1 MEFELRTSGADEY
14 PKNLRMLV
22 GGAPGVGK
30 TRLALTAQNPL
41 WVAARPGMTTLA
53 GAGVPYV
60 DVYEEGQL
68 FTLKKA
74 LDNPPEI
81 REEIFGRPINT
92 LVVDTVDEL
101 QRRLLMGRL
110 EKERRTEVK
119 ADDWNWIAQRMNRIF
134 DGLGALDLDIIYLVH
149 LKEVGGFDD
158 PFIVKPNLQ
167 GGFVEQIHSHVDM
180 SLLLHRTTIY
190 TAPEPVEILEG
201 EETDPVAV
209 LPEAA
214 EVESQAFLVTLGDY
228 ASEWVNDKTN
238 TLDPYFDVNF
248 EDDVQRIRDAV
259 FDDTILEELPEST
272 SVTVDDFAIEVAQ
285 GAEPEEDADPP
296 EVKGMSSE
304 ERLKELLEK
313 NKNKTSK

>member
-81 REEIFGRPINT
+81 REEIFGRPIQT
-92 LVVDTVDEL
+92 LIVDTVDEL

-180 SLLLHRTTIY
+180 SLLLHRTTVWSN
-190 TAPEPVEILEG
+190 PEPIEVVEG
-201 EETDPVAV
+201 EEVVTEVV
-209 LPEAA
+209 ELSA
-214 EVESQAFLVTLGDY
+214 EPESQAFLVSLGDY
-228 ASEWVNDKTN
+228 TQEWVNDKTN
-238 TLDPYFDVNF
+238 TLDPYFDLNF
-248 EDDVQRIRDAV
+248 EDDVQRIRDLV
-259 FDDTILEELPEST
+259 FAERELPEST

-285 GAEPEEDADPP
+285 GETPAEDADPP

-304 ERLKELLEK
+304 ERLKELLD
-313 NKNKTSK
+313 KNKTNK

>member
-30 TRLALTAQNPL
+30 TRFALTAQNPL

-60 DVYEEGQL
+60 DVYDEGQL
-68 FTLKKA
+68 FTIKKA

-110 EKERRTEVK
+110 EKERRAEIK
-119 ADDWNWIAQRMNRIF
+119 ADDWNWIAQRMNKIF

-158 PFIVKPNLQ
+158 PFVVKPGLQ

-180 SLLLHRTTIY
+180 SLVIRRNTISVQS
-190 TAPEPVEILEG
+190 EPVEIYEAG
-201 EETDPVAV
+201 DDESIEVIQPA
-209 LPEAA
+209 PE
-214 EVESQAFLVTLGDY
+214 VMESASYMVTSGDY
-228 ASEWVNDKTN
+228 TYEWVNDKTN
-238 TLDPYFDVNF
+238 TLEPYFDLNF

-259 FDDTILEELPEST
+259 FDDAVLEELPESS
-272 SVTVDDFAIEVAQ
+272 SVTVDDSVIEVAQ
-285 GAEPEEDADPP
+285 GETPEEDADPP

-304 ERLKELLEK
+304 ERLQELLK
-313 NKNKTSK
+313 KNKTNK